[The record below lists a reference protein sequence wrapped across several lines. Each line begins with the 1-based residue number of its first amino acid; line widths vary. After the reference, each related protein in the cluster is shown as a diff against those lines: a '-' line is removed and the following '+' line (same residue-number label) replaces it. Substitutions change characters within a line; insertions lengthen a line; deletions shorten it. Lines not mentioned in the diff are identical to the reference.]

1 MVKKLQKVDINEKLQ
16 NSIYTSAIFDFDKG
30 TTFEIYIEQSEKT
43 EPDIFRMI
51 KIDNSVFEEYRFE
64 YDFLKSIIEKY
75 AIQV

>member
-43 EPDIFRMI
+43 EADIFRMI

-75 AIQV
+75 AV